1 MLYSFLLYAFVCPHR
16 VFCRY
21 LLLFRVA
28 SLVQQVG
35 SCSSSARTYLVYI
48 LRPSS
53 QTSRYYPCVIC
64 IVCRS
69 QITLVFVFFLLFS
82 GLVCVVVL
90 LYPVRWYSRTRCV
103 CDSLLLYLD
112 SRAIILLNV
121 LSQSVTTFLLVPV
134 PLQG

>member
-1 MLYSFLLYAFVCPHR
+1 M
-16 VFCRY
+16 
-21 LLLFRVA
+21 
-28 SLVQQVG
+28 
-35 SCSSSARTYLVYI
+35 
-48 LRPSS
+48 
-53 QTSRYYPCVIC
+53 IC